1 MIAYRYDTEQ
11 KNRYAGEQPCQ
22 RDPIASLK
30 AGKDVFLLP
39 GDCTYTPPLPQK
51 EGFDIV
57 LNIEKSEWEYAE
69 AKKEEIP
76 EPAEPP
82 EPTMEERISQ
92 LTYDFETARNEIH
105 HNYLDAVIEGDVDV
119 QKELQQ
125 ELANLRADYATDMTS
140 LISEGGE

>member
-11 KNRYAGEQPCQ
+11 NNKYAGEQPCQ

-57 LNIEKSEWEYAE
+57 FNIEKSEWEYVE
-69 AKKEEIP
+69 AKKEEK
-76 EPAEPP
+76 PAEPEP
-82 EPTMEERISQ
+82 YEPTVEDKVNQLDSQYEQDKKTLQGYYMDFMIAGDTEGMESIR
-92 LTYDFETARNEIH
+92 A
-105 HNYLDAVIEGDVDV
+105 
-119 QKELQQ
+119 
-125 ELANLRADYATDMTS
+125 ELAALAEQYDSDLEA
-140 LISEGGE
+140 LKGGEE

>member
-39 GDCTYTPPLPQK
+39 GDCTYEKPLTAK

-57 LNIEKSEWEYAE
+57 FDIAKKAWEYVEIEK
-69 AKKEEIP
+69 EEEE
-76 EPAEPP
+76 EPAEQ
-82 EPTMEERISQ
+82 EPTLEDKVNQLDSQYWQDKNTLQGYYMDFMIAGDTEGMESIR
-92 LTYDFETARNEIH
+92 A
-105 HNYLDAVIEGDVDV
+105 
-119 QKELQQ
+119 
-125 ELANLRADYATDMTS
+125 ELAALAEQYDSDLEA
-140 LISEGGE
+140 LKGGEE

>member
-11 KNRYAGEQPCQ
+11 KNKYAGEQPCQ

-57 LNIEKSEWEYAE
+57 FDIAKRAWEYVE
-69 AKKEEIP
+69 AKKEEK
-76 EPAEPP
+76 PAEPEP
-82 EPTMEERISQ
+82 YEPTVEDKVNQLDSQYEQDKKTLQGYYMDFMIAGDTDSMESIKAELEALAEQ
-92 LTYDFETARNEIH
+92 YDS
-105 HNYLDAVIEGDVDV
+105 D
-119 QKELQQ
+119 
-125 ELANLRADYATDMTS
+125 LATLK
-140 LISEGGE
+140 GGEE